1 MNDITDYP
9 VLAYVVKLIKNTIT
23 DIKTEYIAPASV
35 ELKDGNDTVYL
46 QQRSDE
52 NGNPSTIFIKDPKD
66 IIFSEDLLPSLKNL
80 QEGAEGKTAQAL
92 LNARVIIN
100 ELDVETHLIFHAVKD
115 HFDEISNSYEFSMA
129 IEKQADKIKSKF
141 KFGSHA
147 FELTVANHA
156 QLISVTADF
165 PSSFDESIKKTIEND
180 AAKVQ
185 QAVQKIFR

>member
-35 ELKDGNDTVYL
+35 ELKDGNDTIYL

-80 QEGAEGKTAQAL
+80 QEGAEGKTAEAL

-100 ELDVETHLIFHAVKD
+100 DLDVETQLIFQAVKD
-115 HFDEISNSYEFSMA
+115 HFDEISNSYEFFKA
-129 IEKQADKIKSKF
+129 IEKQTDKIKSSF
-141 KFGSHA
+141 KFGSHS
-147 FELTVANHA
+147 FELTVIN
-156 QLISVTADF
+156 QTPLISVTAGF
-165 PSSFDESIKKTIEND
+165 SPSFDESIKKTIEND

-185 QAVQKIFR
+185 LAVQKIFG